1 MIFKIDIYYFLDLV
15 FLFEIKDLVL
25 SWQNE
30 ATFVISSQILACLI
44 SLISDFIAM
53 KV

>member
-1 MIFKIDIYYFLDLV
+1 MILYFWDLV

-25 SWQNE
+25 SWQTE
-30 ATFVISSQILACLI
+30 ATFVFSSQILACLI
-44 SLISDFIAM
+44 LISDFIAM